1 MDTTPQSWTALA
13 EARILQ
19 LRGVDGARIRTEDN
33 EIREIHI
40 TTGSN
45 RTAKQIV
52 RDVQTVLLTH
62 FERSIDHRVVSVAF
76 TRGETHTQ
84 EAHTAAPNAHVPVI
98 DPESKGA
105 GVANGAAGRHERS
118 HMPDRPTEAAR
129 SVPAMNTFRP
139 QSPPADPIA
148 AGPLPAAMAIGR
160 ETDMTDDS
168 ASAAD
173 RIRFGGV
180 NLHVA
185 GRRARAEVELHWMG
199 MPRSGSAEGFGTRD
213 GALRL
218 IAQATLSTVQEF
230 LDEQLALSLDAVE
243 VTRAGRGDV
252 VVVALELLAHRT
264 QKSLAGCC
272 PVGEDVQEAVVL
284 ATLSALNRIVGGLPM
299 REPTEYVLRPTSS

>member
-13 EARILQ
+13 EARIRQ
-19 LRGVDGARIRTEDN
+19 LRGVNGVRIRTEDN

-40 TTGSN
+40 TSGSN

-76 TRGETHTQ
+76 TRAEAQ
-84 EAHTAAPNAHVPVI
+84 EADAAVPKTHGSVI
-98 DPESKGA
+98 DPEIRVA

-118 HMPDRPTEAAR
+118 HVPDRPTEANR
-129 SVPAMNTFRP
+129 PVPAMNAFPP
-139 QSPPADPIA
+139 QSPPADPITA
-148 AGPLPAAMAIGR
+148 VPLPAAVAIGR

-168 ASAAD
+168 GSAAD

-199 MPRSGSAEGFGTRD
+199 MPRSGHAEGFGTRD

-218 IAQATLSTVQEF
+218 IAQATLVTVQEF
-230 LDEQLALSLDAVE
+230 LDEQLALSLEGVE

>member
-1 MDTTPQSWTALA
+1 MDMTPQNWTALA
-13 EARILQ
+13 EAKIRM

-40 TTGSN
+40 TSRSN

-52 RDVQTVLLTH
+52 RDIQTVLLTH
-62 FERSIDHRVVSVAF
+62 FELVIDHRVVSVAF
-76 TRGETHTQ
+76 TRDEPESPPTTPEGDPSGPRIANGAGVRRDRSEVAERQTPP
-84 EAHTAAPNAHVPVI
+84 EAPPPAAPDTRPFAVRPGPTAPAASHPMAEAHVP
-98 DPESKGA
+98 G
-105 GVANGAAGRHERS
+105 
-118 HMPDRPTEAAR
+118 
-129 SVPAMNTFRP
+129 
-139 QSPPADPIA
+139 
-148 AGPLPAAMAIGR
+148 
-160 ETDMTDDS
+160 DS
-168 ASAAD
+168 GDALD
-173 RIRFGGV
+173 RIRFNSV
-180 NLHVA
+180 NLHVS
-185 GRRARAEVELHWMG
+185 GRRARADVELQWMG
-199 MPRSGSAEGFGTRD
+199 LPRSGSATGWGTRD

-230 LDEQLALSLDAVE
+230 LDEHLALSLDAVE

>member
-1 MDTTPQSWTALA
+1 MDTTPQNWTALA
-13 EARILQ
+13 EARIRQ
-19 LRGVDGARIRTEDN
+19 LRGVDGARIRTEAD

-40 TTGSN
+40 TSGSH

-76 TRGETHTQ
+76 TRDDGESLS
-84 EAHTAAPNAHVPVI
+84 EPPAVAHADT
-98 DPESKGA
+98 
-105 GVANGAAGRHERS
+105 GVANGTADIHERS
-118 HMPDRPTEAAR
+118 HVPDPPTGRNRGEQVGPDPAPDTPASGVAAAAPAPEVASIAREAQV
-129 SVPAMNTFRP
+129 S
-139 QSPPADPIA
+139 
-148 AGPLPAAMAIGR
+148 
-160 ETDMTDDS
+160 EDS
-168 ASAAD
+168 GSAAD
-173 RIRFGGV
+173 RIRFSAV
-180 NLHVA
+180 NLRVA
-185 GRRARAEVELHWMG
+185 GRRARADVELHWMG
-199 MPRSGSAEGFGTRD
+199 MPRTGSAEGWGTRD

-218 IAQATLSTVQEF
+218 IAQATLATVQEF